1 MQVHIDR
8 GGERYGP
15 YSIEDINAYLANG
28 TLLPTDLAWQDGM
41 TAFVLIHQIPGV
53 VLPGAVAT
61 PSAAAPAETTCP
73 QCQTPVEANQLICIG
88 CGTNLNTGETV
99 VIQTGPKPDN
109 RKKFNIDIGQALAQ
123 RKYIILGVW
132 CIATPI
138 LGAAFDRSI
147 HATVA
152 KEAPALATN
161 ATAPGTS
168 NPSQHSWGAASD
180 PAVSHP

>member
-28 TLLPTDLAWQDGM
+28 TLLPTDLAWRDGM
-41 TAFVLIHQIPGV
+41 TAFAPIHQVPGV

-123 RKYIILGVW
+123 KKYIILGVW

-138 LGAAFDRSI
+138 LGYFVVMPMMGFSFGDQLPQHKFYGFVSI
-147 HATVA
+147 AIGVFYGL
-152 KEAPALATN
+152 KFFGLN
-161 ATAPGTS
+161 RG
-168 NPSQHSWGAASD
+168 
-180 PAVSHP
+180 